1 MSDQQRKLLPYE
13 HQLVDA
19 LGITKEEYLDFV
31 AQQHV
36 YKDIKEGTV
45 LDVRNWD
52 IAAIVLTVIGIL
64 FQVAAVLLA
73 PKPQEQKGRPGTRD
87 EIFSPRFGFNSVQE
101 LARYGDP
108 VNLIYTNTDANPDGG
123 VRVATSLLWSAVQSY
138 GNSQFIMLM
147 FLLGAGG
154 IGAIDEKRSAF
165 GQTGLR
171 DLVAQNYWLYFKPS
185 GTNKLKYSDLRSD
198 PYGQKKLKDP
208 STSGGQARNPYR
220 IRTEIS
226 GKVEMVDGFS
236 HAYSPSSANTF
247 GIYGVIPVNVD
258 LLIRNERGDFEEAN
272 NLITM
277 AIKKEDGTTEKSWP
291 SSAKTIK
298 IGDKFQLKLEQ
309 ATDSRLESDNIARR
323 EAAELRQSLS
333 SVFDNS
339 GVIKLGS
346 ALLKIT
352 SISRGNVIDGDMI
365 VRLECVEK
373 GRGSSVAYDDS
384 QAEEVSI
391 LRATGQLDLYRRA
404 RKISLALLEEDDRV
418 VAAGTYSSKISG
430 GNALYTRY
438 RDLNLKELLD
448 RGDIW
453 REVGFRSGGKRQG
466 DGSYVK
472 FKRKLTESEIKA
484 IKTYLKLSKIKDD
497 ANKQDDYFYT
507 KCIARVEEAS
517 YETVSPCHIV
527 DFSIKSKIFKRI
539 SGRAE
544 EYGSKRR
551 EGWSSSDNGTKTR
564 AALFIVKYKKASTSD
579 KLDYSY
585 VPGIFIVRGA
595 ADIDTYNFI
604 RFNSGSTGI
613 STADNWQFVF
623 EPIFDPV
630 AEVKAHPELQT
641 SKGLY
646 YHHLESSSEEG
657 KKEKEDLVQVGLPGK
672 PFIEYSGVKRKAK
685 NQYFPPLN
693 ITPDGMNEWDL
704 FTNSSDNQVQ
714 FSFDSGPEFKIAAV
728 TEQIIDSADNYPKLY
743 KDLSLAGLNMYSGRT
758 VQDLRSFSLFV
769 TKGRKSRLLKTSGK
783 DSAGTSW
790 GSASYKESE
799 YLSSTANGHANTAP
813 DIFIDTI
820 LDKNDGIGEYA
831 SIHSVDLAQL
841 AFSKKFCETNKMFM
855 DGVIADPTSW
865 REFWAIN
872 AGYSLLELAK
882 VGGKDILVPAIPYV
896 KTTGKITT
904 SLSIVAL
911 FNQGNILEG
920 SYKEEF
926 IDYGSN
932 TQDVIVT
939 AIYRKPER
947 KGLFSLKG
955 SVDVQLADTK
965 NTENSCIKE
974 TIDMSAFVTR
984 KEQAIM
990 VAKFLCQVRRHSR
1003 KSIEFKTFPTDS
1015 PVFPGAY
1022 IYVELAQN
1030 QWNNIYTG
1038 IIEASGFL
1046 NTPSVSSIK
1055 DGKYSVLCYK
1065 VNGSSTVSLSDIQV
1079 TSGKASGLSSYEGYL
1094 FVLGTSIS
1102 NKRTFK
1108 VTEVSMDEEGEVTIR
1123 AVEHA
1128 TDSNGKSLIANGL
1141 DTKVSG
1147 LFLIDGLAE

>member
-13 HQLVDA
+13 HQLVDT

-31 AQQHV
+31 AQQHI

-45 LDVRNWD
+45 LDIRNWETV
-52 IAAIVLTVIGIL
+52 AIVLTVIGIL

-87 EIFSPRFGFNSVQE
+87 EIFSPRFGFNSIQE

-108 VNLIYTNTDANPDGG
+108 VNLIYTNAVANPDGG

-138 GNSQFIMLM
+138 GNTQFVMLM

-171 DLVAQNYWLYFKPS
+171 DLVAQNYWLYFDPG

-198 PYGQKKLKDP
+198 PYGQRKLRDP
-208 STSGGQARNPYR
+208 SRIGGEARNPYR
-220 IRTEIS
+220 IRAEIGGS
-226 GKVEMVDGFS
+226 MADGFS

-247 GIYGVIPVNVD
+247 GIYGVIPINVD
-258 LLIRNERGDFEEAN
+258 LLIRNESGDFEEAN
-272 NLITM
+272 NLIK
-277 AIKKEDGTTEKSWP
+277 INSWP
-291 SSAKTIK
+291 GSGNIINA
-298 IGDKFQLKLEQ
+298 GDQFELTLKQ
-309 ATDSRLESDNIARR
+309 ATTSRLESENIARK

-346 ALLKIT
+346 TLLKIT
-352 SISRGNVIDGDMI
+352 NIRASNVIDSDMI
-365 VRLECVEK
+365 VRLECVER
-373 GRGSSVAYDDS
+373 GRGSSVGYNDL
-384 QAEEVSI
+384 QAEDI
-391 LRATGQLDLYRRA
+391 NFLRATGQLDEYRQA
-404 RKISLALLEEDDRV
+404 RQKSLALLEEDDRV
-418 VAAGTYSSKISG
+418 VVASYYSSKISG
-430 GNALYTRY
+430 GNATYAKY
-438 RDLNLKELLD
+438 RNLNAKELLE
-448 RGDIW
+448 RGNIW
-453 REVGFRSGGKRQG
+453 EEVGSRTGGTKQG
-466 DGSYVK
+466 DGTYVA
-472 FKRKLTESEIKA
+472 FKRTLKKSEIKA
-484 IKTYLKLSKIKDD
+484 LRTYIGLKSQQIQSTKR
-497 ANKQDDYFYT
+497 DDYFFL
-507 KCIARVEEAS
+507 KAIARVEEAS

-527 DFSIKSKIFKRI
+527 DFSIKSKIFKRV

-551 EGWSSSDNGTKTR
+551 QGWSSADNGLKTR
-564 AALFIVKYKKASTSD
+564 ASMFILKYRKASESR
-579 KLDYSY
+579 YNY
-585 VPGIFIVRGA
+585 VPGIFIVRGS
-595 ADIDTYNFI
+595 ADIETYNFI
-604 RFNSGSTGI
+604 RFNSGSTSI
-613 STADNWQFVF
+613 ASAENWQFIF

-630 AEVKAHPELQT
+630 AEVRTHEELLANGT
-641 SKGLY
+641 LF
-646 YHHLESSSEEG
+646 YHHLEITSEEG
-657 KKEKEDLVQVGLPGK
+657 KKEKEDLVQVGLPGR
-672 PFIEYSGVKRKAK
+672 PFIEYSGTKRRAK
-685 NQYFPPLN
+685 ERFFPPLN

-714 FSFDSGPEFKIAAV
+714 FSFDSGPEFGIAAV
-728 TEQIIDSADNYPKLY
+728 TEQIIDPASNYPKLY

-769 TKGRKSRLLKTSGK
+769 TQGRRSRLLKTSGR

-790 GSASYKESE
+790 GQPNYKESE
-799 YLSSTANGHANTAP
+799 YLSSTANGYANTAP

-820 LDKNDGIGEYA
+820 LDNNDGIGQYA
-831 SIHSVDLAQL
+831 SIHSVGLEQL
-841 AFSKKFCETNKMFM
+841 AFSKKFCETNGLFM
-855 DGVIADPTSW
+855 DGLIADPTSW

-882 VGGKDILVPAIPYV
+882 VGGKDVLVPAVPYV
-896 KTTGKITT
+896 KKEGAITT

-911 FNQGNILEG
+911 FNQGNIFEG

-926 IDYGSN
+926 VDYGSN
-932 TQDVIVT
+932 SQDIIVT

-947 KGLFSLKG
+947 QGLFSLKG
-955 SVDVQLADTK
+955 SVDVQLADTLGV
-965 NTENSCIKE
+965 ENSCTKE

-984 KEQAIM
+984 REQAIL

-1003 KSIEFKTFPTDS
+1003 KSVEFKTFPTDS

-1022 IYVELAQN
+1022 VYVESAQN
-1030 QWNNIYTG
+1030 QWDNIYTG
-1038 IIEASGFL
+1038 VIENGGFL
-1046 NTPSVSSIK
+1046 NLPSGSSIAN
-1055 DGKYSVLCYK
+1055 GKYSVLCYN
-1065 VNGSSTVSLSDIQV
+1065 VNGTSTTSLSEIQV
-1079 TSGKASGLSSYEGYL
+1079 TDGQATGLSAYKGCL
-1094 FVLGTSIS
+1094 FVLGNRVT
-1102 NKRTFK
+1102 NKRVFK

-1128 TDSNGKSLIANGL
+1128 TDSNGRSRIARGL
-1141 DTKVSG
+1141 ASKVGG
-1147 LFLIDGLAE
+1147 LFLIDGLPE